1 MFDKKITFSGVL
13 NEGQEAFR
21 GQREVRHVHAPGA
34 QKNGCV
40 MLLVGYECIN
50 CGTIFTFL
58 QKMLSQVRNICLD
71 MIPQCCG
78 PSRSFD
84 MKVEDEKDDEKKVTS
99 L

>member
-1 MFDKKITFSGVL
+1 
-13 NEGQEAFR
+13 
-21 GQREVRHVHAPGA
+21 
-34 QKNGCV
+34 

-84 MKVEDEKDDEKKVTS
+84 MKVEDEKDDDANEHECHVELLPLRLQALRPGFGRHLT
-99 L
+99 